1 MLAKNLH
8 RVLLA
13 AAVILTT
20 AWAPSASAQTFNIGF
35 CSSQPND
42 YSCKAACNA
51 TVVVGNKGAAANT
64 KLPCLNFLIQRPITK
79 ICEDPGC
86 VGKCADI
93 TAAPGQ
99 CVHFKYPLNHDIK
112 CVFTAA

>member
-1 MLAKNLH
+1 MSH
-8 RVLLA
+8 HFSRHSDLLLMSPFA
-13 AAVILTT
+13 RNT
-20 AWAPSASAQTFNIGF
+20 S
-35 CSSQPND
+35 
-42 YSCKAACNA
+42 SCKAVSNA

-99 CVHFKYPLNHDIK
+99 CVHFKYPLNHDISELQ
-112 CVFTAA
+112 CRNPLPA